1 MLLRITLA
9 ALHLVALGL
18 GLYAVISRGTAL
30 REAPNASSIARA
42 FRADSVWGIAA
53 LLWIGTGLWRLF
65 AETEKPI
72 GYYMVSDAFYAKMG
86 MLALILALEIW
97 PMLTL
102 IRWRVAIGRGAP
114 AESLVERGAARR
126 IAVISHIEALLVVG
140 MVFAAATMAR
150 SAGLP

>member
-30 REAPNASSIARA
+30 REAPTSSSLARA
-42 FRADSVWGIAA
+42 LRADSVWGIAA
-53 LLWIGTGLWRLF
+53 LLWIATGLWRLF
-65 AETEKPI
+65 AQTEKPI

-86 MLALILALEIW
+86 MLALILVLEIW

-102 IRWRVAIGRGAP
+102 VRWRVAIGRGAP

-126 IAVISHIEALLVVG
+126 IAVISHVEALLVVG

-150 SAGLP
+150 SSGLR